1 MFFVIHSLL
10 ESRFLLTF
18 KKYTLLHAHFWAIF
32 SLPSVPSAHVQLSLS
47 APQSTCLQFGALT
60 LRGVDLYFSAG
71 VRDGP
76 LQYQHSLIPL
86 TAASWLPWGL
96 PVWLCWSQLLLAAC
110 THNLKFIGFLCLL
123 FLSETGACDFFFCSF
138 SFHYLV
144 AVFPR
149 QAKRFRI
156 ELPPCS
162 LRIIINIIIFVIV
175 KI

>member
-1 MFFVIHSLL
+1 MLISGQFSVFLL
-10 ESRFLLTF
+10 SPVRMSSCLSVLPSKHLPTVWGPHLTGSRFVLFLLVSGT
-18 KKYTLLHAHFWAIF
+18 A
-32 SLPSVPSAHVQLSLS
+32 SAVSALSNS
-47 APQSTCLQFGALT
+47 
-60 LRGVDLYFSAG
+60 
-71 VRDGP
+71 
-76 LQYQHSLIPL
+76 L
-86 TAASWLPWGL
+86 TAASWLPWAFQT
-96 PVWLCWSQLLLAAC
+96 WLCWSQLLLAAC

-123 FLSETGACDFFFCSF
+123 FLSETELVIFFCSF